1 MTAEHFVDII
11 KREKDS
17 ILSLYFSEDSETQ
30 VGKMIQDI
38 TNQGIAKDSLFELLN
53 FVLNEHYYNLL
64 LALDGESSLDG
75 EQINYKL
82 FDEEGNELTG
92 SGDIETS
99 AYEAFMEEQK
109 DKSEDNRTKELQP
122 KQD

>member
-64 LALDGESSLDG
+64 LALDGEASLDG

-99 AYEAFMEEQK
+99 AYEAFMEE
-109 DKSEDNRTKELQP
+109 E
-122 KQD
+122 

>member
-1 MTAEHFVDII
+1 MSIRINSVSCVGCKRCAEACPGNLIKIVDNKAVI

-82 FDEEGNELTG
+82 FDEEGILKKTG
-92 SGDIETS
+92 T
-99 AYEAFMEEQK
+99 
-109 DKSEDNRTKELQP
+109 P
-122 KQD
+122 